1 MQSNSS
7 GIVFLTGGNGFIGS
21 RVLRVLLNEGY
32 AVRCLLRASSD
43 TRRIDDLDFERIEG
57 DIRDGALLKEAI
69 RGCRGVIHLA
79 SISAWKDIESPDIH
93 SVVVEGTENVLAAA
107 TGNSQVRTV
116 HVSSSVAIN
125 GTEKPRILDE
135 TSDYNLPVGR
145 YLYAD
150 GKRRAEELCAS
161 YVNRGLPVVIVNPVE
176 VYGPEDWN
184 LVTAETL
191 LRFSGNRPVLVCNG
205 GTCITHVDDVAAG
218 ILAAF
223 KKGRVGERYILGGG
237 NLTLKELAQLTLE
250 ILEMGNGVYSVPN
263 LVVRILGRIQ
273 DVFGMSLGID
283 SAVIPYAARYWF
295 MDNSKAIKELKVNFR
310 SPREVL
316 ELTLKWLV
324 EKEFIKPG
332 NLN

>member
-1 MQSNSS
+1 M
-7 GIVFLTGGNGFIGS
+7 
-21 RVLRVLLNEGY
+21 
-32 AVRCLLRASSD
+32 
-43 TRRIDDLDFERIEG
+43 
-57 DIRDGALLKEAI
+57 
-69 RGCRGVIHLA
+69 
-79 SISAWKDIESPDIH
+79 
-93 SVVVEGTENVLAAA
+93 
-107 TGNSQVRTV
+107 
-116 HVSSSVAIN
+116 
-125 GTEKPRILDE
+125 
-135 TSDYNLPVGR
+135 
-145 YLYAD
+145 
-150 GKRRAEELCAS
+150 
-161 YVNRGLPVVIVNPVE
+161 
-176 VYGPEDWN
+176 
-184 LVTAETL
+184 
-191 LRFSGNRPVLVCNG
+191 
-205 GTCITHVDDVAAG
+205 AAG